1 MKTHITIRNLVACV
15 LFALIPNLLYAQEGV
30 AKINKI
36 ATVSEGV
43 ISEMKNETSL
53 ARLKRSNQKNW
64 LNVKRKDEL
73 FFNDNLE
80 LKENIRLRIQVKNQL
95 QEGNLVFIPHPD
107 LKEPGLY
114 EVKKAQDGDNLVAIE
129 IQQGSA
135 IFSVMQNKINTTTQ
149 GLQSIVESGSTTRA
163 IFHVRP
169 DSSGEIYLQ
178 QGRLLFPDDPTANRL
193 NPGEAA
199 YFRNGRITKIFV
211 PAVGLATEYQD
222 FIKLNNSKIWKPPLL
237 KRPLFWIGA
246 TVVGTGIAL
255 LIANPGES
263 NQVTGNLNINWGPN

>member
-1 MKTHITIRNLVACV
+1 MKTNFTIRNLTASIIFSLVS
-15 LFALIPNLLYAQEGV
+15 NLLYAQEGV

-53 ARLKRSNQKNW
+53 ARLRRNNQKNW

-80 LKENIRLRIQVKNQL
+80 LKENIRLRIKVKNQL
-95 QEGNLVFIPHPD
+95 QDGNLVFVPLPD

-114 EVKKAQDGDNLVAIE
+114 EVREARDGNNLVAIE

-135 IFSVMQNKINTTTQ
+135 IFSVMQNKINTTTK

-163 IFHVRP
+163 LFHVRP

-178 QGRLLFPDDPTANRL
+178 QGRLTFPDDPSANHL

-199 YFRNGRITKIFV
+199 YFRDGRITKIFV
-211 PAVGLATEYQD
+211 PEVGLISEYDD
-222 FIKLNNSKIWKPPLL
+222 FIRLNNSKIWKPPLL
-237 KRPLFWIGA
+237 KRPVFWIGVA
-246 TVVGTGIAL
+246 AVGIGTAL
-255 LIANPGES
+255 LINPRE
-263 NQVTGNLNINWGPN
+263 NQVTGNINIHWSPN